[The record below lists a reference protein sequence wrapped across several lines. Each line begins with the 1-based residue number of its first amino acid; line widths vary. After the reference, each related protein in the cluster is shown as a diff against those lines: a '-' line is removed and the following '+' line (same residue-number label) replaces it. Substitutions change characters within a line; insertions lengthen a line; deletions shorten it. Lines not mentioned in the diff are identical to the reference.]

1 MTPQTFGQQLRRHR
15 DQRRITIDAIA
26 KETKVSAGFLRALE
40 NGTCD
45 RWPGGI
51 YSRGFVRAYARAVG
65 LDPEDTVSIFTACY
79 PAFAREPVP
88 DPASDVPPPPQSGF
102 ERLRAFLT
110 DLTGSRR
117 GASV

>member
-15 DQRRITIDAIA
+15 DKRRITIDAVA

-51 YSRGFVRAYARAVG
+51 YSRGFVRAYAHVVG
-65 LDPEDTVSIFTACY
+65 LDPEDTVSAFTACY
-79 PAFAREPVP
+79 PAFAPEPVP
-88 DPASDVPPPPQSGF
+88 DPASDVPPPPQSGL

-110 DLTGSRR
+110 DLTRSRR